1 MNPILLI
8 KEFYSLRLT
17 FFICLGLTVFYTGY
31 IFITDFPDMQTEPE
45 NSGAMET
52 VILFGMLIGARALSQ
67 EREEET
73 QSFLD
78 GLPISRSAIFW
89 HKALA
94 AWLVFASCLVVEVVG
109 ELILQM
115 PSQTSVSEVTQWSLY
130 PLEFSLVMLF
140 GIMVIGLSML
150 ASFVRGHFPLIAGL
164 VIWSF
169 IWLRSQGGD
178 LAAWLNSQ
186 LFFEDAAEVTMKT
199 LLGHGGIAII
209 ALLLS
214 WLFFQ
219 WRDGR
224 VSIQLAHFADSRYY
238 SWLGWPL
245 RCCALVVWVFALKDV
260 SNEDKNKSHDAP
272 EIIAAGEKKAATSKA
287 SFVGFANHR
296 TDNYEVVFRQSQ
308 REKMHPLFSGMDQ
321 VHEQVAMFFQHPPSR
336 DAPIVLDVAS
346 IVARHAGGQTNWKK
360 IRLPLNKDV
369 SRDEFYSI
377 LRHETGHVFIEEL
390 SQGAA
395 TAYFQHMRAFHE
407 GVATTVQLS
416 DLGKYSTEQ
425 RLKYER
431 TAALADERGRISIEL
446 LCDNDALCEKRDPNV
461 VYPLGLIFAD
471 ALLEVGGPE
480 LPKNVLTNLRQNPPA
495 PGADTATLW
504 RHVLQASGT
513 SLDHILSAYATRLK
527 ALKEREKSFI
537 GKHPIIKSD
546 MREEAVHLII
556 RPKRPDET
564 PIDSRII
571 CAIENDLGL
580 ATELQYIFPEKDGSF
595 RIPLA
600 AKQGGKLRYMI
611 GWSSPLLA
619 LPVFESW
626 AEW

>member
-1 MNPILLI
+1 MNPTLLI
-8 KEFYSLRLT
+8 KELYSLRLT

-31 IFITDFPDMQTEPE
+31 IFITDFPDMQKESE

-94 AWLVFASCLVVEVVG
+94 AWLVLGGCLVVEVVG
-109 ELILQM
+109 ELILQV
-115 PSQTSVSEVTQWSLY
+115 PSQTSLSKVTPWSLY
-130 PLEFSLVMLF
+130 PQEFTLAMLF
-140 GIMVIGLSML
+140 GIMVIGLSIL
-150 ASFVRGHFPLIAGL
+150 ASIVRGHFPLTAGL
-164 VIWSF
+164 VILSF
-169 IWLRSQGGD
+169 IWLRSQGGE
-178 LAAWLNSQ
+178 LSLWLNSK
-186 LFFEDAAEVTMKT
+186 LFFKDFSAVTMKA
-199 LLGHGGIAII
+199 LLGHSGIAII
-209 ALLLS
+209 ALLLA

-224 VSIQLAHFADSRYY
+224 VSIQLARFADSRYY
-238 SWLGWPL
+238 RWLGWPL
-245 RCCALVVWVFALKDV
+245 RCCALVVWVFALKNV
-260 SNEDKNKSHDAP
+260 SNESESKSHDAP
-272 EIIAAGEKKAATSKA
+272 EIMAAGKMKATTSKA
-287 SFVGFANHR
+287 SFAGFANHR
-296 TDNYEVVFRQSQ
+296 TDNYEVVYRESQ
-308 REKMHPLFSGMDQ
+308 RERMQPLFSGMDQ
-321 VHEQVAMFFQHPPSR
+321 VHDQVATFFQHPPSR

-346 IVARHAGGQTNWKK
+346 IIMRHAAGQTNWMK
-360 IRLPLNKDV
+360 IRLPLDQGG
-369 SRDEFYSI
+369 SRDQFYSI

-395 TAYFQHMRAFHE
+395 TVFFHHMRAFHE

-416 DLGKYSTEQ
+416 DLGKYSAEE
-425 RLKYER
+425 RLKFER
-431 TAALADERGRISIEL
+431 TAALADERGRVSIEL
-446 LCDNDALCEKRDPNV
+446 LCDDEALREKRDPNL
-461 VYPLGLIFAD
+461 VYPLGLIFTD

-527 ALKEREKSFI
+527 ALKGREKSFI
-537 GKHPIIKSD
+537 GNYPMITSDIK
-546 MREEAVHLII
+546 EEADHLIL
-556 RPKRPDET
+556 RPKRPVT
-564 PIDSRII
+564 IPIDSKII

-580 ATELQYIFPEKDGSF
+580 ATELQYIFSEKDGSF

-600 AKQGGKLRYMI
+600 TKRGGKLRYMI

-619 LPVFESW
+619 LPVFEPW